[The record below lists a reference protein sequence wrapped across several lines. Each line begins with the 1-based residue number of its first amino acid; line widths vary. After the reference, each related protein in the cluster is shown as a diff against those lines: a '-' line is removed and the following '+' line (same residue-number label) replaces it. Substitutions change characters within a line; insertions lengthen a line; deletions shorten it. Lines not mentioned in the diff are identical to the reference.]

1 MVIFIIKNK
10 IYDIL
15 QKSYFIFEKN
25 LLCVNEFLSPYVI
38 FSLLILEK
46 I

>member
-1 MVIFIIKNK
+1 MISYQNLTK
-10 IYDIL
+10 I
-15 QKSYFIFEKN
+15 IFEKN

-46 I
+46 NIKKFGND